1 MLNGDEEDG
10 EGQEIVRNYR
20 FDNVIMTPSDNT
32 IMCTTTGSVTTTSC
46 YSNSDGIYNN
56 DDDDDDNDEYMYDP
70 EEQQQKQDNFW
81 ETFQKQTTM
90 TSGSDSNNSCNDI
103 SSDKSKNKKE
113 PSLTIRT
120 KKKTTKT
127 KSTRGT
133 NNNRKWMLRTDRIV
147 LDLLILVVTGI
158 VLGSITFLIL
168 RSRTAAEARAG
179 APKHAGGTSDTNR
192 VSSSSSNI
200 VGSEEGSIVESKA
213 RNGFI
218 ITDEVDKAS
227 AKTTATVPKN
237 NNGERDETD
246 TSSSTHNNVR
256 SEDIIGSKARNAFI
270 TPTTTAAAIN
280 NDDDS
285 TVDIWDIQSF
295 VNTKLKSGEKYIKL
309 PTGRH
314 YVQPSKW
321 GVHLRLSNLADVTI
335 DGRDTEL
342 ICTRT
347 TRAITVS
354 NCHNTKLV
362 GLKIDYDP
370 LPYTQGVII
379 DMSED
384 KLILHIE
391 IMSGYPYPGG
401 NNYNTNNNNN
411 IDEYNNTEDGA
422 WDTHKVE
429 IYSPSLNDE
438 LATATYYGATFEE
451 EDARNDSSASSSS
464 MRKVITVR
472 KKPSDYPAY
481 DLESIG
487 DIAVIGF
494 RNVEKMIHHAVLVED
509 SVDTVIDGVTIYASN
524 KFAFFEKDSQN
535 SMYSNNIVDR
545 RPIDEDYYAT
555 TTIQT
560 TKQRSYR
567 RLRSANA
574 DGFHSKHGKAP
585 SYVNC
590 TARYNGDDG
599 IAINGHYHIIT
610 KIVETTPDASVP
622 GGGTTKIRS
631 KFVFA

>member
-1 MLNGDEEDG
+1 MTTFLHKQRRKVLLLLLSLVFASAIAVVSADVCEDCKAAA
-10 EGQEIVRNYR
+10 ES
-20 FDNVIMTPSDNT
+20 FF
-32 IMCTTTGSVTTTSC
+32 
-46 YSNSDGIYNN
+46 
-56 DDDDDDNDEYMYDP
+56 
-70 EEQQQKQDNFW
+70 EQN
-81 ETFQKQTTM
+81 
-90 TSGSDSNNSCNDI
+90 
-103 SSDKSKNKKE
+103 
-113 PSLTIRT
+113 T
-120 KKKTTKT
+120 KKKCRK
-127 KSTRGT
+127 KC
-133 NNNRKWMLRTDRIV
+133 NNSDW
-147 LDLLILVVTGI
+147 
-158 VLGSITFLIL
+158 
-168 RSRTAAEARAG
+168 AA
-179 APKHAGGTSDTNR
+179 DN
-192 VSSSSSNI
+192 
-200 VGSEEGSIVESKA
+200 
-213 RNGFI
+213 
-218 ITDEVDKAS
+218 DCKAS
-227 AKTTATVPKN
+227 CCKKICKKKRRKN
-237 NNGERDETD
+237 
-246 TSSSTHNNVR
+246 TSRACKKVNYC
-256 SEDIIGSKARNAFI
+256 
-270 TPTTTAAAIN
+270 PTTAAI

-384 KLILHIE
+384 KLILYIE

-401 NNYNTNNNNN
+401 NNYNTNSNNN
-411 IDEYNNTEDGA
+411 IDEYNMEDGA

-451 EDARNDSSASSSS
+451 EDAKNDSSSSSSS

-524 KFAFFEKDSQN
+524 MFAFFEKDSQN
-535 SMYSNNIVDR
+535 SMYSNNVVDR

-555 TTIQT
+555 TNIHT